1 MFETMPQIDQLKSIY
16 WEMYKDAYGI
26 RPRGINMDSWSE
38 DQLNLAIDGL
48 ERTIEANEIQRKED
62 EFDAAVKFEERL
74 TELGVLGAV
83 DREMAIRWIHDAE
96 GSQGD
101 DDYLCFL
108 SGLPY
113 GYLNRVE

>member
-1 MFETMPQIDQLKSIY
+1 MFASMPQIDQLKSIY

-62 EFDAAVKFEERL
+62 EFDAVVKFEGRM

-83 DREMAIRWIHDAE
+83 DREMAMRWIHEAE

-101 DDYLCFL
+101 NEYLCFL
-108 SGLPY
+108 NGLPY
-113 GYLNRVE
+113 GYLNPIK

>member
-1 MFETMPQIDQLKSIY
+1 
-16 WEMYKDAYGI
+16 
-26 RPRGINMDSWSE
+26 MDSWSE

-62 EFDAAVKFEERL
+62 EFDAVVKFEERM

-83 DREMAIRWIHDAE
+83 DREMAMRWIHEAE

-101 DDYLCFL
+101 NEYLCFL
-108 SGLPY
+108 NGLPY
-113 GYLNRVE
+113 GYFNLIK